1 MNINDMKISSRLTL
15 GFGVLGLLIAL
26 MGGVSLL
33 KVGVMSKMFNQ
44 VIDERMPL
52 IAATNE
58 VKGDLNAISI
68 ALRNTMMMRD
78 ADGIKKEVER
88 VESARVRINASLARL
103 SE

>member
-88 VESARVRINASLARL
+88 VESARVRINQAQRADDV
-103 SE
+103 